1 MQIKTSHEADTE
13 GKAAK
18 LLWRYKYSFGILL
31 VPLYLFYSSFGGN
44 FGSAQ
49 KSNKVCHQECSVRR
63 NQRFEHFKGRD
74 ILNTQDLLNQVADE
88 TELLVAKLQ
97 VDYGKETFETIFMND
112 DGKVRPF
119 VPFGD
124 ESTERLR
131 RKLMI
136 KVLSAQKDL
145 LQKESVF
152 NGCDC
157 VNGDV
162 GIPRNPSTETK
173 QKSSVENNDYKD
185 AVPPLDTL
193 FENYI
198 WATGGHS
205 ASAGHGNLFN
215 ESYTAFMERDLKDV
229 FGSIG
234 IDFQGRKYVFSY
246 FAGILMCY
254 VWKASIMASSILT
267 LIFIFEQLR
276 YGRHRFSGRNRNV
289 LE

>member
-1 MQIKTSHEADTE
+1 MTSLKPMEIKTSHEADKQ
-13 GKAAK
+13 GNAAK
-18 LLWRYKYSFGILL
+18 LLWRYKHFFGILL
-31 VPLYLFYSSFGGN
+31 VPLYLFYSSFGEN

-49 KSNKVCHQECSVRR
+49 KSNKVCHQECSDRR
-63 NQRFEHFKGRD
+63 NQRFEHFKGYD

-88 TELLVAKLQ
+88 TKLLVAKLH

-112 DGKVRPF
+112 NGRVRPF

-124 ESTERLR
+124 ESIKRLR

-136 KVLSAQKDL
+136 KVLSVQKDL
-145 LQKESVF
+145 LQKESFF

-162 GIPRNPSTETK
+162 GIPHNPSTTTK
-173 QKSSVENNDYKD
+173 QKSGEENNDDKD

-234 IDFQGRKYVFSY
+234 IDFQGRKYVFLLSLGSRCVT
-246 FAGILMCY
+246 F
-254 VWKASIMASSILT
+254 
-267 LIFIFEQLR
+267 
-276 YGRHRFSGRNRNV
+276 GRLLLLQTVF
-289 LE
+289 

>member
-1 MQIKTSHEADTE
+1 VEEMEVEIDGIVVGIFSIAGSKEEETQRRGHTKEKYRNIIISSTMTSLKPMEIKTSHEADTQ
-13 GKAAK
+13 GKEMR
-18 LLWRYKYSFGILL
+18 LFWRYKYYFGILL
-31 VPLYLFYSSFGGN
+31 VPLYLFFSIFVGN
-44 FGSAQ
+44 FGLGK

-63 NQRFEHFKGRD
+63 NQRYEHFKGRD
-74 ILNTQDLLNQVADE
+74 ILNTEDLLNQVADE
-88 TELLVAKLQ
+88 TKLLVEKLQ
-97 VDYGKETFETIFMND
+97 VDYGKETFKTIFMND

-124 ESTERLR
+124 ESTERLK

-145 LQKESVF
+145 MQKESVF

-173 QKSSVENNDYKD
+173 KWKSSVEEDD
-185 AVPPLDTL
+185 DEHTL

-234 IDFQGRKYVFSY
+234 IDFQGRK
-246 FAGILMCY
+246 
-254 VWKASIMASSILT
+254 
-267 LIFIFEQLR
+267 
-276 YGRHRFSGRNRNV
+276 
-289 LE
+289 